1 MKVEGILLF
10 DKHRGISSNNALQ
23 KVRSLYGLSKAGH
36 TGTLDPFATGL
47 LPICFGE
54 STKFAHYLLN
64 SDKTYEVV
72 GRLGWNS
79 STGDPEGHLTRGNSV
94 ELPSKD
100 VMIATLKSFEG
111 VIEQVPPMFSA
122 IKVGGERL
130 YRLARKGLQTRR
142 APRIVKIKEILLKS
156 LESEFFTLKV
166 SCGKGTYIRTL
177 ISDLGKK
184 LGCNAYATG
193 LRRVGVSDFTVD
205 SATNFQIL
213 ESMKF
218 DDRLKALRP
227 TDFLLERY
235 PSIFFSETESSM
247 IRNGQNVDI
256 SHQNVKSSLI
266 RAYDSGRKF
275 MGIGQ
280 ITARGQ
286 FKPVRLLS
294 TN

>member
-1 MKVEGILLF
+1 
-10 DKHRGISSNNALQ
+10 
-23 KVRSLYGLSKAGH
+23 
-36 TGTLDPFATGL
+36 
-47 LPICFGE
+47 
-54 STKFAHYLLN
+54 
-64 SDKTYEVV
+64 
-72 GRLGWNS
+72 
-79 STGDPEGHLTRGNSV
+79 
-94 ELPSKD
+94 
-100 VMIATLKSFEG
+100 
-111 VIEQVPPMFSA
+111 
-122 IKVGGERL
+122 
-130 YRLARKGLQTRR
+130 GLQTRR